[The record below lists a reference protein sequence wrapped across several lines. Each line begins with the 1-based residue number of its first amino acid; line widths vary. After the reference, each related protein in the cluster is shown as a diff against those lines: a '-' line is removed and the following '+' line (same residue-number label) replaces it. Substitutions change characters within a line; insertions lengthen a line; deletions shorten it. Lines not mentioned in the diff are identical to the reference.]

1 VASEQNDKRNAVEML
16 QTKLAETEASVEHE
30 RSVSVDLSAKLA
42 SAEEML
48 TNVIGINEY
57 LVRQGSEHAHEDAKA
72 ASSDSSSKG
81 KTSKSSSGRPR
92 YMMGTDMSRAR
103 QSGKAPSRK
112 APMGSLR
119 SRSHKASK
127 VKASSKTTKVQLEKA
142 NDNKVS

>member
-1 VASEQNDKRNAVEML
+1 MASEQNDKRNAVEML

-72 ASSDSSSKG
+72 ASSDSCACGGLRLGASA
-81 KTSKSSSGRPR
+81 
-92 YMMGTDMSRAR
+92 RAAIN
-103 QSGKAPSRK
+103 SCT
-112 APMGSLR
+112 
-119 SRSHKASK
+119 H
-127 VKASSKTTKVQLEKA
+127 
-142 NDNKVS
+142 